1 LESSVT
7 EKEVKAK
14 RSAVDRREQLV
25 NIAMNLI
32 ATKGFEGLRFQEV
45 AKEAGINNATLF
57 YHFSS
62 KEELIQAVMQR
73 LGEEFRRTPPQAAGG
88 PANALEELR
97 VELAS
102 VGDLARHGR
111 RLLLVYTELSLRA
124 LRDPVIGESVRR
136 LEEGWRWYLSDMI
149 ARGQREGVFRA
160 EIDAQAAALALIAQ
174 CKGMGF
180 HALTGQLSDG
190 EIERMVG
197 QLMGQVEASLRSA
210 GNRE

>member
-1 LESSVT
+1 VT
-7 EKEVKAK
+7 EKEAKAK
-14 RSAVDRREQLV
+14 WSGEDRREQLV
-25 NIAMNLI
+25 RIAMNLI

-62 KEELIQAVMQR
+62 KEELIQAVMKR
-73 LGEEFRRTPPQAAGG
+73 LGEEFRRVPAQTGGG

-97 VELAS
+97 IELAS
-102 VGDLARHGR
+102 VGDLARKR
-111 RLLLVYTELSLRA
+111 LRLLLVYTELSLRA

-136 LEEGWRWYLSDMI
+136 LEEGWHWYLSDMI

-174 CKGMGF
+174 CKGIGF
-180 HALTGQLSDG
+180 HALTAQLSDG

-197 QLMGQVEASLRSA
+197 LIMEQVEAA
-210 GNRE
+210 VVRETGARD